1 MNSPAIN
8 EDGLPNMNSPTINEG
23 GLSGIEII
31 EKIQEYNSKTPIYLA
46 ILTPCF
52 GGQCYVNYV
61 TSLMNTLTLFTSAGI
76 KCKVEFVQNESL
88 IPRARNNLIAK
99 AMSDKEVT
107 HMMFIDADI
116 RWNPIDIFKLILAN
130 KSIVGGLYPIKSY
143 QWGRLTENP
152 GITQKWIDA
161 KNASQLKSYKS
172 DEDIIQHKLIRYNVN
187 YLTSTLQISNNLARV
202 KHLATGFMM
211 IQRETIS
218 KMCIAFPSTKCV
230 DDIGFLRDSEYD
242 HLFALFDCGVEKGHY
257 FSEDWLFCSRWS
269 NMGGEIWID
278 VTIDLTHTGSV
289 DFNGS
294 YLASLT

>member
-1 MNSPAIN
+1 MNLPAIN
-8 EDGLPNMNSPTINEG
+8 EDGLPNINSPTIEES

-31 EKIQEYNSKTPIYLA
+31 ENIKEYNSKTPIYLA

-61 TSLMNTLTLFTSAGI
+61 TSLMNTLTLFTRVGI
-76 KCKVEFVQNESL
+76 QCKVEFVRNESL
-88 IPRARNNLIAK
+88 ITRARNNLIAK
-99 AMSDKEVT
+99 AMSDKAVT

-116 RWNPIDIFKLILAN
+116 TWNPIDIFKLILAD
-130 KSIVGGLYPIKSY
+130 KPIVGGLYPIKSY
-143 QWGRLTENP
+143 EWDRLTENP

-161 KNASQLKSYKS
+161 KNASQLKSSKS
-172 DEDIIQHKLIRYNVN
+172 DADIIQHKLVRYNVN
-187 YLTSTLQISNNLARV
+187 YLTNTLQISNNLARV

-211 IQRETIS
+211 IQRETIT
-218 KMCIAFPSTKCV
+218 KMFMAFPSTKCI
-230 DDIGFLRDSEYD
+230 DDIGCLQEFEYAN
-242 HLFALFDCGVEKGHY
+242 LFALFDCGVEKGHY

-278 VTIDLTHTGSV
+278 VTIDLNHTGIV
-289 DFNGS
+289 DFKGS